1 MKKLINW
8 SDAYS
13 IGFEP
18 VDVQHQRLVELI
30 NILYDAFLSAKANDI
45 IGDILDSMIEYT
57 EYHFKFEEDLFQ
69 EYGYPQRDEHSSIHG
84 IFVVK
89 TLEFKQKILEGT
101 TTVSYEIMYFLR
113 DWLIEHIQGE
123 DVKYIEFFK
132 EKGVF

>member
-13 IGFEP
+13 IGYDA
-18 VDVQHQRLVELI
+18 VDEQHQRLVELI
-30 NILYDAFLSAKANDI
+30 NILYDAFLSAKANDV

-57 EYHFKFEEDLFQ
+57 EYHFKFEEDIFQ
-69 EYGYPQRDEHSSIHG
+69 KIDYPLKDEHAAIHG
-84 IFVVK
+84 LFVVK
-89 TLEFKQKILEGT
+89 TLEFKQKILDGT
-101 TTVSYEIMYFLR
+101 TTVSYDIMYFLR

-123 DVKYIEFFK
+123 DVKYLEYFK